1 MDIMKNLWPVYHAPL
16 QLDKRDSH
24 VCTMVDI
31 FSGDFAAAYYC
42 KLWSQMLAADA
53 YQQFVE
59 KGQGRDAWRNHGQRW
74 MFAMQKYKY
83 NPTHFL
89 FIQKNF
95 T

>member
-24 VCTMVDI
+24 VCSMVDI
-31 FSGDFAAAYYC
+31 AAAYYC

-59 KGQGRDAWRNHGQRW
+59 KGQGRDAWRGHGRRYIFQDLNVNVP
-74 MFAMQKYKY
+74 Q
-83 NPTHFL
+83 
-89 FIQKNF
+89 
-95 T
+95 